1 VDRHL
6 QPHIKALFEQYDRAT
21 LATCGAAGPQVS
33 VVTYQTLRP
42 HTCTCCYRISSDHL
56 FNLDG
61 QPDLVLLT
69 PTWKLHG
76 RGSRTQKPPLLAWW
90 QAFITV
96 EPLHLHILDK
106 DGQYAVETIDF

>member
-1 VDRHL
+1 MNRHL
-6 QPHIKALFEQYDRAT
+6 QPHIKALFAQYDRAT

-33 VVTYQTLRP
+33 VVPYQTHDLTLHLLIP
-42 HTCTCCYRISSDHL
+42 QTSDHL

-69 PTWKLHG
+69 PTWRLHG
-76 RGSRTQKPPLLAWW
+76 RGARTQKPPLSSSW
-90 QAFITV
+90 QAVITV
-96 EPLHLHILDK
+96 KPLHLHILDK

>member
-1 VDRHL
+1 MNRHL

-33 VVTYQTLRP
+33 VVTYQTHDLNLHLLLP
-42 HTCTCCYRISSDHL
+42 QTSDHL
-56 FNLDG
+56 FNLGG

-76 RGSRTQKPPLLAWW
+76 RGSRTQKPPLSLSW